1 MNEMRGG
8 GLSQQQK
15 HLAMKKKRE
24 KEREREQ
31 ENSFQINSQ
40 FSIILLCIYPQRR
53 KNSIAHFSP
62 FIFIAIGYSIC
73 VKLYESVEQRY
84 LENNRIPIAI
94 KFEL

>member
-24 KEREREQ
+24 KEREQ

-73 VKLYESVEQRY
+73 VKLYESIEQRY
-84 LENNRIPIAI
+84 LENKRTSVRSN
-94 KFEL
+94 